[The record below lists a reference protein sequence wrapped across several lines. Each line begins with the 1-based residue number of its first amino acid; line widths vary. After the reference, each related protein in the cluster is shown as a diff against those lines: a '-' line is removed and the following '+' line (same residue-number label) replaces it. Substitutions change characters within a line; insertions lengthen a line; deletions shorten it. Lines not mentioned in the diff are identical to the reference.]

1 MHTVQHVFMHQEQLT
16 EQNQA
21 REQWCETVEL
31 ELGAL
36 RKVCLSPAQ
45 GLHLFFLYKA
55 LVSSSMGLF
64 PFNFVQNCFSKLL
77 A

>member
-45 GLHLFFLYKA
+45 GLHLFFI
-55 LVSSSMGLF
+55 
-64 PFNFVQNCFSKLL
+64 
-77 A
+77 